1 MNLEGRS
8 LAVGVLLGVIV
19 GATAAVVIWET
30 VPPRESQDVTVTE
43 TLTSVQVLHVTT
55 CTSQDCGGKWLLCS
69 DPNVIS
75 WQDVGNYEGETRT
88 VEGTIVGAYR
98 SSANAVY
105 LHFHDPYQGYFYAVI
120 FSVDLKNFP
129 FNPEDFYRGKEVRV
143 TGLIQFF
150 QGSRNHPEITVK
162 NPSQIEVAYMGFKY
176 P

>member
-1 MNLEGRS
+1 
-8 LAVGVLLGVIV
+8 
-19 GATAAVVIWET
+19 
-30 VPPRESQDVTVTE
+30 
-43 TLTSVQVLHVTT
+43 
-55 CTSQDCGGKWLLCS
+55 
-69 DPNVIS
+69 
-75 WQDVGNYEGETRT
+75 
-88 VEGTIVGAYR
+88 
-98 SSANAVY
+98 
-105 LHFHDPYQGYFYAVI
+105 VI